1 MNNLLKYCRGG
12 KERKKIVFNK
22 FISNQMKIRLYFS
35 IFLDIIFWAYVLY
48 VFYEFGSSFKD
59 KWFIEILNKKSYT
72 AIVVLLWVV
81 YPLLSWRYYYFLN
94 KASKKQILP
103 IINSLKSSE
112 QITFGR
118 YLQNSLIIIF
128 KLVIMGGVLKSC
140 CEILLN
146 YLGYD
151 NELLM
156 QSINIAFLFYIIYVG
171 ATQIIFFVI
180 ELPPILMLVFVA
192 TPIIVFYNI
201 GINKGLLGWTFLALI
216 FATILPQFFS
226 VDSLILLP
234 KKLKDYLEKNKD
246 SIKEEN
252 LKTKYGILMSIPLFY
267 LALLISELVVYSD
280 QYNYFFNIFTVGHV
294 DFRNV
299 GFFSTYNFWGSI
311 TRIFIV
317 SFLLIPYFLVYKDYL
332 LECIAN
338 ILYRKKYK
346 LENVYNISG
355 KFFKLSLQKEDKK
368 KVWRLDRTEYYGT
381 HNNIFYHYGNCKHN
395 QFELKNNYLKSTLDE
410 TIKKIKVFDE
420 DLLLING
427 CYYVKDDSK
436 ISKEV
441 IGNEQFTGYKLLQKL
456 DHSVLVL
463 PVMVLLLIAILF
475 ITSISYAPISHRG
488 TYVEFLVNEQTHKFD
503 KFKDDT
509 LKFEKEKILYEKKSY
524 NVDNYR
530 MVILDDGKEVGTF
543 NTSDIIVINYKNS
556 KHYFVKKGSSNYK
569 RFKKSLSN

>member
-1 MNNLLKYCRGG
+1 MPNNFL
-12 KERKKIVFNK
+12 
-22 FISNQMKIRLYFS
+22 SNQMRYRLYLS
-35 IFLDIIFWAYVLY
+35 IILDIIFGFCVLY
-48 VFYEFGSSFKD
+48 LTYDFVSSFKRN
-59 KWFIEILNKKSYT
+59 WYIEIQNNAFSTVIL
-72 AIVVLLWVV
+72 IILWIL
-81 YPLLSWRYYYFLN
+81 YPLLSWKYYSFLK
-94 KASKKQILP
+94 KASQKRVLP
-103 IINSLKSSE
+103 IFNSLKSSE

-118 YLQNSLIIIF
+118 YLQNSMIIIF

-246 SIKEEN
+246 SIQEEN

-280 QYNYFFNIFTVGHV
+280 QYNYFFNIFVVGHA

-299 GFFSTYNFWGSI
+299 RFFSTYNFWGAI

-317 SFLLIPYFLVYKDYL
+317 SFLLIPYFLVYKNYL

-355 KFFKLSLQKEDKK
+355 RFFKLSLKKEDKK
-368 KVWRLDRTEYYGT
+368 KVWRLDRTDYYGSQ
-381 HNNIFYHYGNCKHN
+381 NNIFYHYGNCKHN
-395 QFELKNNYLKSTLDE
+395 KFELKNNYLKSTLDE
-410 TIKKIKVFDE
+410 TIEKIKVFDE

-427 CYYVKDDSK
+427 YYYVKDDSK

-463 PVMVLLLIAILF
+463 PIMVLLLIAVLF
-475 ITSISYAPISHRG
+475 ITSISYAPRSHRG

-503 KFKDDT
+503 KFKDET

-530 MVILDDGKEVGTF
+530 MVILDDGKKVGTF

-556 KHYFVKKGSSNYK
+556 THYFVKNGSLNYK

>member
-1 MNNLLKYCRGG
+1 MFNNFL
-12 KERKKIVFNK
+12 
-22 FISNQMKIRLYFS
+22 SNQMKYRLYVS
-35 IFLDIIFWAYVLY
+35 IFLDIIFGFCVLY
-48 VFYEFGSSFKD
+48 LTYDFVSSFKRN
-59 KWFIEILNKKSYT
+59 WYIEIQNNASSTVIL
-72 AIVVLLWVV
+72 IILWIL
-81 YPLLSWRYYYFLN
+81 YPLLSWKYYSFLK
-94 KASKKQILP
+94 KASQKRVLP

-118 YLQNSLIIIF
+118 YLLNSMIIIF

-146 YLGYD
+146 YLGCD

-201 GINKGLLGWTFLALI
+201 GINRGLLGWTFLALI

-246 SIKEEN
+246 SIQEEN

-280 QYNYFFNIFTVGHV
+280 QYNYFFNIFAVGHA

-299 GFFSTYNFWGSI
+299 SFFSTYNFWGSI

-355 KFFKLSLQKEDKK
+355 RFFKLSLQKEDKK
-368 KVWRLDRTEYYGT
+368 KVWRLDRTDYYGSQ
-381 HNNIFYHYGNCKHN
+381 NNIFYHYGKCKHN
-395 QFELKNNYLKSTLDE
+395 KFELKNNYLVSTSDE

-436 ISKEV
+436 ILKEV

-456 DHSVLVL
+456 DHSILVL
-463 PVMVLLLIAILF
+463 PIMVLLLIAVLF
-475 ITSISYAPISHRG
+475 ITSIFYAPRSYRG

-503 KFKDDT
+503 KFKDET

-530 MVILDDGKEVGTF
+530 MVILDNGKKVGTF
-543 NTSDIIVINYKNS
+543 NTSDIIMIDYKNS
-556 KHYFVKKGSSNYK
+556 THYFVKNGSLNYK

>member
-1 MNNLLKYCRGG
+1 MPNNFL
-12 KERKKIVFNK
+12 
-22 FISNQMKIRLYFS
+22 SNQMRYRLYLS
-35 IFLDIIFWAYVLY
+35 IILDIIFGFCVLY
-48 VFYEFGSSFKD
+48 LTYDFVSSFKRN
-59 KWFIEILNKKSYT
+59 WYIEIQNNAFSTVIL
-72 AIVVLLWVV
+72 IILWIL
-81 YPLLSWRYYYFLN
+81 YPLLSWKYYSFLK
-94 KASKKQILP
+94 KASQKRVLP
-103 IINSLKSSE
+103 IFNSLKSSE

-118 YLQNSLIIIF
+118 YLQNSMIIIF

-246 SIKEEN
+246 SIQEEN

-280 QYNYFFNIFTVGHV
+280 QYNYFFNIFAVGHA

-299 GFFSTYNFWGSI
+299 RFFSTYNFWGAI

-317 SFLLIPYFLVYKDYL
+317 SFLLIPYFLVYKNYL

-355 KFFKLSLQKEDKK
+355 RFFKLSL
-368 KVWRLDRTEYYGT
+368 
-381 HNNIFYHYGNCKHN
+381 
-395 QFELKNNYLKSTLDE
+395 
-410 TIKKIKVFDE
+410 
-420 DLLLING
+420 
-427 CYYVKDDSK
+427 
-436 ISKEV
+436 
-441 IGNEQFTGYKLLQKL
+441 
-456 DHSVLVL
+456 
-463 PVMVLLLIAILF
+463 P
-475 ITSISYAPISHRG
+475 
-488 TYVEFLVNEQTHKFD
+488 
-503 KFKDDT
+503 
-509 LKFEKEKILYEKKSY
+509 
-524 NVDNYR
+524 
-530 MVILDDGKEVGTF
+530 
-543 NTSDIIVINYKNS
+543 
-556 KHYFVKKGSSNYK
+556 
-569 RFKKSLSN
+569 

>member
-1 MNNLLKYCRGG
+1 MLKN
-12 KERKKIVFNK
+12 FL
-22 FISNQMKIRLYFS
+22 SNQMRFRLYLS
-35 IFLDIIFWAYVLY
+35 IFLDIIFGFCVLY
-48 VFYEFGSSFKD
+48 FTCDFVSSFKQ
-59 KWFIEILNKKSYT
+59 KWYIEIQNNAFFTVIL
-72 AIVVLLWVV
+72 IILWIL
-81 YPLLSWRYYYFLN
+81 YPLLSWKYYSFLK
-94 KASKKQILP
+94 KASQKRVLP

-118 YLQNSLIIIF
+118 YLKNSLIIIF

-156 QSINIAFLFYIIYVG
+156 QSINIAFLFYMIYVG

-192 TPIIVFYNI
+192 IPIIVFYNI

-234 KKLKDYLEKNKD
+234 KKLKNYLEKNKD
-246 SIKEEN
+246 SIQEEN

-280 QYNYFFNIFTVGHV
+280 QYNYFFNIFAVGHV

-311 TRIFIV
+311 TRMFIV

-355 KFFKLSLQKEDKK
+355 RFFKLSLQKEDKK
-368 KVWRLDRTEYYGT
+368 KVWRLDRTDYYGT
-381 HNNIFYHYGNCKHN
+381 HNNIFYHYGNCKYN

-410 TIKKIKVFDE
+410 TIKKIKIFDE

-436 ISKEV
+436 ILKEV

-456 DHSVLVL
+456 DHSILVL
-463 PVMVLLLIAILF
+463 PIMVLLLIAVLF
-475 ITSISYAPISHRG
+475 IASIFYAPRSHRG

-503 KFKDDT
+503 KFKDET

-530 MVILDDGKEVGTF
+530 MVILDNGKKVGTF

-556 KHYFVKKGSSNYK
+556 THYFVKNGSLNYK

>member
-1 MNNLLKYCRGG
+1 MLKN
-12 KERKKIVFNK
+12 FL
-22 FISNQMKIRLYFS
+22 SNQMRFRLYLS
-35 IFLDIIFWAYVLY
+35 IFLDIIFGFCVLY
-48 VFYEFGSSFKD
+48 FTCDFVSSFKQ
-59 KWFIEILNKKSYT
+59 KWYIEIQNNAFFTVIL
-72 AIVVLLWVV
+72 IILWIL
-81 YPLLSWRYYYFLN
+81 YPLLSWKYYSFLK
-94 KASKKQILP
+94 KASQKRVLP

-118 YLQNSLIIIF
+118 YLKNSLIIIF

-156 QSINIAFLFYIIYVG
+156 QSINIAFLFYMIYVG

-192 TPIIVFYNI
+192 IPIIVFYNI

-234 KKLKDYLEKNKD
+234 KKLKNYLEKNKD
-246 SIKEEN
+246 SIQEEN

-280 QYNYFFNIFTVGHV
+280 QYNYFFNIFAVGHV

-311 TRIFIV
+311 TRMFIV

-355 KFFKLSLQKEDKK
+355 RFFKLSLQKEDKK
-368 KVWRLDRTEYYGT
+368 KVWRLDRTDYYGT

-410 TIKKIKVFDE
+410 TIKKIKIFDE

-436 ISKEV
+436 ILKEV

-456 DHSVLVL
+456 DHSILVL
-463 PVMVLLLIAILF
+463 PIMVLLLIAVLF
-475 ITSISYAPISHRG
+475 IASIFYAPRSHRG

-503 KFKDDT
+503 KFKDET

-530 MVILDDGKEVGTF
+530 MVILDNGKKVGTF

-556 KHYFVKKGSSNYK
+556 THYFVKNGSLNYK

>member
-1 MNNLLKYCRGG
+1 MFNNFL
-12 KERKKIVFNK
+12 
-22 FISNQMKIRLYFS
+22 SNQMKYRLYVS
-35 IFLDIIFWAYVLY
+35 IFLDIIFGFCVLY
-48 VFYEFGSSFKD
+48 FTYDFVSSFKR
-59 KWFIEILNKKSYT
+59 KWYIEIQNNTFVTVIL
-72 AIVVLLWVV
+72 IVLWIF
-81 YPLLSWRYYYFLN
+81 YPLLSWKYYSFLK
-94 KASKKQILP
+94 KASQKRVLP

-112 QITFGR
+112 QITFGK
-118 YLQNSLIIIF
+118 YLRNSMIIIF
-128 KLVIMGGVLKSC
+128 KLVIMGSVLKSC
-140 CEILLN
+140 YEILLN
-146 YLGYD
+146 YLGYN

-156 QSINIAFLFYIIYVG
+156 QLINIPFLFYIIYVG

-180 ELPPILMLVFVA
+180 ELPPLLMLIFVA
-192 TPIIVFYNI
+192 TPIIISYNI
-201 GINKGLLGWTFLALI
+201 GINKGLLGWSFLALI
-216 FATILPQFFS
+216 FATVLPHFFS
-226 VDSLILLP
+226 VESIILLP

-246 SIKEEN
+246 NLKEEN
-252 LKTKYGILMSIPLFY
+252 LKTKYGILMSIPLIY

-280 QYNYFFNIFTVGHV
+280 QYNYFFNIFAVRHD

-299 GFFSTYNFWGSI
+299 DYFSTYNFLGAI
-311 TRIFIV
+311 TKIFIV

-332 LECIAN
+332 LEGIAN

-355 KFFKLSLQKEDKK
+355 RFFKLSLQKEDKK
-368 KVWRLDRTEYYGT
+368 KVWRLDRTDYYGSQ
-381 HNNIFYHYGNCKHN
+381 NNIFYHYGKCKHN
-395 QFELKNNYLKSTLDE
+395 KFELKNNYLVSTSDE

-420 DLLLING
+420 DILLING

-436 ISKEV
+436 ILKEV

-456 DHSVLVL
+456 DHSILVL
-463 PVMVLLLIAILF
+463 PIMVSLLIAVLF
-475 ITSISYAPISHRG
+475 ITSIFYAPRSHRG

-503 KFKDDT
+503 KFKDET

-530 MVILDDGKEVGTF
+530 MVILDNGKKVGTF

-556 KHYFVKKGSSNYK
+556 THYFVKNDSLNYK

>member
-1 MNNLLKYCRGG
+1 MLNNFL
-12 KERKKIVFNK
+12 
-22 FISNQMKIRLYFS
+22 SNQMRFRLYLS
-35 IFLDIIFWAYVLY
+35 IFLDIIFGFCVLY
-48 VFYEFGSSFKD
+48 FTCDFVSSFKQ
-59 KWFIEILNKKSYT
+59 KWYIEIQNNAFFTVIL
-72 AIVVLLWVV
+72 IILWIL
-81 YPLLSWRYYYFLN
+81 YPLLSWKYYSFLK
-94 KASKKQILP
+94 KASQKRVLP

-118 YLQNSLIIIF
+118 YLKNSLIIIF

-192 TPIIVFYNI
+192 IPIIVFYNI

-234 KKLKDYLEKNKD
+234 KKLKNYLEKNKD
-246 SIKEEN
+246 SIQEEN

-280 QYNYFFNIFTVGHV
+280 QYNYFFNIFAVGHV
-294 DFRNV
+294 NFRNV

-355 KFFKLSLQKEDKK
+355 RFFKLSLQKEDKK
-368 KVWRLDRTEYYGT
+368 RSGD
-381 HNNIFYHYGNCKHN
+381 
-395 QFELKNNYLKSTLDE
+395 
-410 TIKKIKVFDE
+410 
-420 DLLLING
+420 
-427 CYYVKDDSK
+427 
-436 ISKEV
+436 
-441 IGNEQFTGYKLLQKL
+441 
-456 DHSVLVL
+456 
-463 PVMVLLLIAILF
+463 
-475 ITSISYAPISHRG
+475 
-488 TYVEFLVNEQTHKFD
+488 
-503 KFKDDT
+503 
-509 LKFEKEKILYEKKSY
+509 
-524 NVDNYR
+524 
-530 MVILDDGKEVGTF
+530 
-543 NTSDIIVINYKNS
+543 
-556 KHYFVKKGSSNYK
+556 
-569 RFKKSLSN
+569 

>member
-1 MNNLLKYCRGG
+1 MLKN
-12 KERKKIVFNK
+12 FL
-22 FISNQMKIRLYFS
+22 SNQMRFRLYLS
-35 IFLDIIFWAYVLY
+35 IFLDIIFGFCVLY
-48 VFYEFGSSFKD
+48 FTCDFVSSFKQ
-59 KWFIEILNKKSYT
+59 KWYIEIQNNAFFTVIL
-72 AIVVLLWVV
+72 IILWIL
-81 YPLLSWRYYYFLN
+81 YPLLSWKYYSFLK
-94 KASKKQILP
+94 KASQKRVLP

-118 YLQNSLIIIF
+118 YLKNSLIIIF

-156 QSINIAFLFYIIYVG
+156 QSINIAFLFYMIYVG

-192 TPIIVFYNI
+192 IPIIVFYNI

-234 KKLKDYLEKNKD
+234 KKLKNYLEKNKD
-246 SIKEEN
+246 SIQEEN

-280 QYNYFFNIFTVGHV
+280 QYNYFFNIFAVGHV

-311 TRIFIV
+311 TRMFIV

-355 KFFKLSLQKEDKK
+355 RFFKLSLQKEDKK
-368 KVWRLDRTEYYGT
+368 KVWRLDRTDYYGT

-410 TIKKIKVFDE
+410 TIKKIKIFDE

-436 ISKEV
+436 ILKEV

-456 DHSVLVL
+456 DHSILVL
-463 PVMVLLLIAILF
+463 PIMVLLLIAVLF
-475 ITSISYAPISHRG
+475 IASIFYAPRSHRG

-503 KFKDDT
+503 KFKDET

-530 MVILDDGKEVGTF
+530 MVILDNGKKVGTF
-543 NTSDIIVINYKNS
+543 NTSDIIVINYKNFT
-556 KHYFVKKGSSNYK
+556 HYFVKNGSLNYK